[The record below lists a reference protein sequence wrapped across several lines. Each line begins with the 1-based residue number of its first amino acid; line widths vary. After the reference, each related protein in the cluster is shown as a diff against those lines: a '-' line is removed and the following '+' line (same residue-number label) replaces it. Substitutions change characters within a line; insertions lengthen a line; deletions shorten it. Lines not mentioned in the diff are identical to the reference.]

1 MLLCQALH
9 WTSACNQRCGLFDLA
24 HARMPFLNN
33 SNGITAIIFQ
43 EPDMLRV
50 SSPNPPT
57 ERKGGACQERDTRGE
72 SVLQSLAGL
81 CRFSLGL
88 VQSVFQFGWVW
99 RGGGGFW
106 AQKRSGL
113 LNYETLGE
121 QKEKCFKLERWK
133 RESSYFFRFEDGK
146 ERTNFY
152 NDSCFELFEFLPI
165 HLKPP
170 WLRLVFYSEI
180 SS

>member
-43 EPDMLRV
+43 ELDMLRV
-50 SSPNPPT
+50 SSPNPQT

-81 CRFSLGL
+81 CRFSLVL

-99 RGGGGFW
+99 RGDGVFL

-113 LNYETLGE
+113 LNYEILEE
-121 QKEKCFKLERWK
+121 QKEKCFKLKIQK
-133 RESSYFFRFEDGK
+133 REFSSFFRFEDGK
-146 ERTNFY
+146 ERTNFF
-152 NDSCFELFEFLPI
+152 NDSCFELFEFFSNSFEDPVVTSCL
-165 HLKPP
+165 LQ
-170 WLRLVFYSEI
+170 
-180 SS
+180 